1 MKFSEAWLRTWVDPA
16 VGTDELADQLSM
28 AGLEV
33 DSVTPVAGEF
43 NGVVVGQVLTR
54 EQHPNAD
61 KLSLCSVATGEDE
74 PLQIICGAANVATG
88 MKVPVAKIGAVL
100 PGDLKIKRAKL
111 RGVESQGMIC
121 SAAELG
127 LADSSSGIMPLPSD
141 APLGLDFRSYLG
153 LDDHAIDVDLTPDRG
168 DCLGLAGI
176 AREVGVIN
184 RVPVTAPAMHPVDP
198 MHTEQFAVDLI
209 APESCP
215 RYTCRIIRNID
226 PAAKTPLWMKERLR
240 RGDLRSIHPVVDVT
254 NYVMLELGQP
264 MHGFDLRQ
272 LSGGIRVRMA
282 AAGEKLRML
291 DGSDLELRDDT
302 LVIADHEKV
311 VALAGI
317 MGGEYSG
324 VAGDTCDVLL
334 ECAFFSPTSIIG
346 KARSYG
352 LHTDSSHRYE
362 RGVDPMLQV
371 TAMERATRL
380 LLDITGGEP
389 GPINEVAFPQYIEQ
403 RPEILLRRS
412 QVKRLLGMLIDDEII
427 VDILKRLEMRVEAA
441 SGGWKV
447 IAPSCR
453 FDISIEAD
461 LIEEIGRIYGYTK
474 IPMHRSAAATLM
486 QGTPEVAFSL
496 ERAKQILVD
505 RDYQEAI
512 TYSFISPEMH
522 DLMDPEHGTV
532 KLANPIST
540 DMSIMRTSLWP
551 GLLQTAL
558 YNQARQYNRIRIF
571 ESGLRFIKQDGEI
584 KQDLMLSGLIT
595 GTQEAEQWG
604 GPTRMIDF
612 FDLKAD
618 LQAVLSLTARGDALS
633 FTAETHPSLH
643 PGQSASITIGDAPI
657 GWIGML
663 HPEIEK
669 RLGLTG
675 KVFLFEIR
683 LGSELDG
690 SLPSFRELSRF
701 PSIRRDIAVVVDE
714 KVRFS
719 ELRDTIRKAAPGI
732 LKDLTLFD
740 VYMGERID
748 SGLKSLALGL
758 ILQETSHT
766 LTDTEV
772 EGVMDRILLTLKQE
786 LNAQLRV

>member
-1 MKFSEAWLRTWVDPA
+1 MKFSEAWLREWVDPP

-33 DSVTPVAGEF
+33 DSVTQVAGAFE
-43 NGVVVGQVLTR
+43 GVVVGEVLTR

-61 KLSLCSVATGEDE
+61 KLSLCSVAVGADL
-74 PLQIICGAANVATG
+74 PLQIICGAPNVAAG
-88 MKVPVAKIGAVL
+88 MKVPVAKIGAIL
-100 PGDLKIKRAKL
+100 PGNFKIKRAKL

-127 LADSSSGIMPLPSD
+127 LVDASSGIMSLPMD
-141 APLGLDFRSYLG
+141 APVGSDFRSYLG
-153 LDDHAIDVDLTPDRG
+153 LDDRAIDVDLTPDRG

-176 AREVGVIN
+176 AREVGVIY
-184 RVPVTAPAMHPVDP
+184 RSPVNPPAMNAVDP
-198 MHTEQFAVDLI
+198 LHDEKYPVELQ
-209 APESCP
+209 APEGCP

-226 PAAKTPLWMKERLR
+226 PTARTPLWMQERLR

-272 LSGGIRVRMA
+272 LRGGIRVRMA
-282 AAGEKLRML
+282 ASGEKLRML

-317 MGGEYSG
+317 MGGEHSG
-324 VAGDTCDVLL
+324 VAGDTSDVLL
-334 ECAFFSPTSIIG
+334 ECAFFSPTRIIG

-362 RGVDPMLQV
+362 RGVDPMLQMA
-371 TAMERATRL
+371 AMERATRL
-380 LLDITGGEP
+380 LLDIAGGEP
-389 GPINEVAFPQYIEQ
+389 GPINEVSAPEFIER
-403 RPEILLRRS
+403 RPEILLRRN
-412 QVKRLLGMLIDDEII
+412 QVARLLGISVDDETI
-427 VDILKRLEMRVEAA
+427 VDILRRLEMRLEAV
-441 SGGWKV
+441 SEGWTV
-447 IAPSCR
+447 VAPSCR

-461 LIEEIGRIYGYTK
+461 LIEEIGRIYGYTE
-474 IPMHRSAAATLM
+474 IPTHRAATATPI
-486 QGTPEVAFSL
+486 QVPPEVGFSL
-496 ERAKQILVD
+496 QRAKELLVE

-512 TYSFISPEMH
+512 TYSFISPELH
-522 DLMDPEHGTV
+522 DLMDPEHASV
-532 KLANPIST
+532 ELANPISA

-558 YNQARQYNRIRIF
+558 YNQSRQHSRIRIF
-571 ESGLRFIKQDGEI
+571 ESGLRFIKQDNEI
-584 KQDLMLSGLIT
+584 KQDLMLAGLIS
-595 GTQEAEQWG
+595 GSREPEQWG
-604 GPTRMIDF
+604 DQSRMIDF

-618 LQAVLSLTARGDALS
+618 LEALLSLTGREEEFS
-633 FTAETHPSLH
+633 FTAEVHPSLH
-643 PGQSASITIGDAPI
+643 PGQCASITLGDALI

-663 HPEIEK
+663 HPEIEN
-669 RLGLTG
+669 RLGLNG
-675 KVFLFEIR
+675 KVYLFEIR

-690 SLPSFRELSRF
+690 RLPSFNELSRF
-701 PSIRRDIAVVVDE
+701 PSIRRDISVLVD
-714 KVRFS
+714 KGVQFN
-719 ELRDTIRKAAPGI
+719 ELRNTIREAASEN
-732 LKDLTLFD
+732 LKEIRLFD
-740 VYMGERID
+740 VYTGEGID

-766 LTDTEV
+766 LTDKEV
-772 EGVMDRILLTLKQE
+772 DGVMDRILQALKQK
-786 LNAQLRV
+786 LSAQLRE